1 MKKKI
6 LIAAAV
12 LASASILAQDAPKE
26 EAKNPFKF
34 SGAAYAYGAMYKT
47 TTKDQSSSYGAYRFR
62 PYFSYV
68 TDNVEATV
76 KLEIDQVFG
85 GSKNNSKYSVSNASV
100 DGSTAGAAHTH
111 TATVSGNGQQA
122 DVGND
127 EKAVE
132 VKAAFL
138 KFKVP
143 QIAGLSVKGGV
154 DEYKTVGGFTCG
166 TELGHGLVNY
176 KTDMLDLTLIAAKVW
191 EPNYLDTKGDEKTE
205 KNDVTFYGADATLK
219 VNDEIKLRPALY
231 LIQSEKN
238 QNPDDS
244 KVAFVG
250 KTAMIPSIGANMKFG
265 DVSLDF
271 AGAYGSCAKDK
282 NDIKYS
288 GYAIDLSP
296 AYKVS
301 DEMKVGGFFT
311 LLSGDDGSSTTKDKS
326 FANFTLKADGW
337 GRMYL
342 LENMQT
348 FNNAGDHAFADIRGN
363 SCGYIL
369 AGAFFSYKISDVE
382 LKAQGA
388 WGRLNKVPSGAKKDL
403 GVEIDG
409 QVSYEVEKNAKLIFE
424 CAYLATGK
432 AFGEDGVINTTTE
445 KQGALYSALGM
456 SYKW

>member
-1 MKKKI
+1 MKKMT
-6 LIAAAV
+6 LIAGAI

-62 PYFSYV
+62 PYFSYI

-85 GSKNNSKYSVSNASV
+85 GSKDNSKYSV
-100 DGSTAGAAHTH
+100 D
-111 TATVSGNGQQA
+111 TATGKVSGNAQQA

-127 EKAVE
+127 EKALE

-143 QIAGLSVKGGV
+143 QIEGLSLKGGV

-176 KTDMLDLTLIAAKVW
+176 KADMLDLTLIMAKVW
-191 EPNYLDTKGDEKTE
+191 EPNTLDTKGDDETE

-219 VNDEIKLRPALY
+219 VNDDIKIRPALY

-238 QNPDDS
+238 QNPKDS

-271 AGAYGSCAKDK
+271 AGAYGNCAKDQ
-282 NDIKYS
+282 NDVKYS

-301 DEMKVGGFFT
+301 NEMKVGGFFT
-311 LLSGDDGSSTTKDKS
+311 LLSGDDGSSDTESKAFS
-326 FANFTLKADGW
+326 AFTLKADGW

-348 FNNAGDHAFADIRGN
+348 FNNAGDHAFADVRGKSN
-363 SCGYIL
+363 GYML
-369 AGAFFSYKISDVE
+369 AGAFLTYKLSEIEV
-382 LKAQGA
+382 KVQGA
-388 WGRLNKVPSGAKKDL
+388 WGRLNKVASGAKKDL
-403 GVEIDG
+403 GVEFDG
-409 QVSYEVEKNAKLIFE
+409 QISYEVEKNAKLIFE
-424 CAYLATGK
+424 CAFLATGK
-432 AFGEDGVINTTTE
+432 AFGEDGVINTDS
-445 KQGALYSALGM
+445 KNQKALYSALGM

>member
-1 MKKKI
+1 MKKMI
-6 LIAAAV
+6 LITGAI

-26 EAKNPFKF
+26 EVKNPFKF

-85 GSKNNSKYSVSNASV
+85 GSKNNSKYSVSNAEA
-100 DGSTAGAAHTH
+100 DGSTGDHTH
-111 TATVSGNGQQA
+111 GATVSGNGQQA

-127 EKAVE
+127 EKAIE
-132 VKAAFL
+132 VKSAFL

-143 QIAGLSVKGGV
+143 SIAGLSVKGGV

-166 TELGHGLVNY
+166 TEVGHGLLNY
-176 KTDMLDLTLIAAKVW
+176 KADMFDLTLIMAKVW
-191 EPNYLDTKGDEKTE
+191 EPNTLDTKSDDTTE

-219 VNDEIKLRPALY
+219 LNDDIKIRPALY
-231 LIQSEKN
+231 LIQAEKN
-238 QNPDDS
+238 QNPADS

-250 KTAMIPSIGANMKFG
+250 KTAMIPSIGANIKFG
-265 DVSLDF
+265 DITVDF
-271 AGAYGSCAKDK
+271 AGAYGNCAKDE
-282 NDIKYS
+282 NDVKYS
-288 GYAIDLSP
+288 GYAVDLSP
-296 AYKVS
+296 AYKLS
-301 DEMKVGGFFT
+301 EEMKVGGFFT
-311 LLSGDDGSSTTKDKS
+311 LLSGDDGSSATKSKS
-326 FANFTLKADGW
+326 FADFTLKADGW

-363 SCGYIL
+363 SSGYML
-369 AGAFFSYKISDVE
+369 VGGFFSYKLSDIEV
-382 LKAQGA
+382 KVQGA
-388 WGRLNKVPSGAKKDL
+388 WGRLNKVASGAKKDL
-403 GVEIDG
+403 GVEFDG
-409 QVSYEVEKNAKLIFE
+409 QLSYEVEKNAKLIFE

-432 AFGEDGVINTTTE
+432 AFGEDGVINTTSE
-445 KQGALYSALGM
+445 KQKALYSALGM

>member
-1 MKKKI
+1 MKKMI
-6 LIAAAV
+6 LITGAI

-85 GSKNNSKYSVSNASV
+85 GSKNNSKYSVDIT
-100 DGSTAGAAHTH
+100 DGK
-111 TATVSGNGQQA
+111 VSGNGQQA
-122 DVGND
+122 DAGND
-127 EKAVE
+127 EKAIE

-143 QIAGLSVKGGV
+143 SIAGLTAKGGV

-166 TELGHGLVNY
+166 TEVGHGLINY
-176 KTDMLDLTLIAAKVW
+176 KADMFDLSLIMAKVW
-191 EPNYLDTKGDEKTE
+191 EPNTLDTKGDDTTE

-219 VNDEIKLRPALY
+219 LNDDIKIRPALY
-231 LIQSEKN
+231 LINSEKN

-250 KTAMIPSIGANMKFG
+250 KTAIIPSIGANMKFG

-271 AGAYGSCAKDK
+271 AGAYGNCAKDE
-282 NDIKYS
+282 NDVKYS
-288 GYAIDLSP
+288 GYAVDLSP

-311 LLSGDDGSSTTKDKS
+311 LLSGDDGSSATKSNS

-363 SCGYIL
+363 SSGYML
-369 AGAFFSYKISDVE
+369 VGGFFSYKLSDIEV
-382 LKAQGA
+382 KVQGA
-388 WGRLNKVPSGAKKDL
+388 WGRLNKVASGAKKDL

-409 QVSYEVEKNAKLIFE
+409 QISYEVEKNAKLIFE

-432 AFGEDGVINTTTE
+432 AFGEDGVINSTAE

>member
-1 MKKKI
+1 MKKMI
-6 LIAAAV
+6 LITGAI

-26 EAKNPFKF
+26 EVKNPFKF
-34 SGAAYAYGAMYKT
+34 TGAAYAYGAMYKT
-47 TTKDQSSSYGAYRFR
+47 TTKDESSSYGSYRFR

-85 GSKNNSKYSVSNASV
+85 GSKNNSKYSVDIA
-100 DGSTAGAAHTH
+100 DGK
-111 TATVSGNGQQA
+111 VSGNGQQA

-138 KFKVP
+138 KFKIP
-143 QIAGLSVKGGV
+143 SIAGLTVKGGV

-176 KTDMLDLTLIAAKVW
+176 KADMLDLTFIMAKVW
-191 EPNYLDTKGDEKTE
+191 EPNTLDTKDDDTTE

-219 VNDEIKLRPALY
+219 LNDDIKIRPALY
-231 LIQSEKN
+231 FIQSEKN
-238 QNPDDS
+238 QNPADS

-265 DVSLDF
+265 DISVDF
-271 AGAYGSCAKDK
+271 AGAYGTCAKDQ
-282 NDIKYS
+282 NDVKYS

-296 AYKVS
+296 AFKVS

-311 LLSGDDGSSTTKDKS
+311 LLSGDDGSSATKDKS

-363 SCGYIL
+363 SSGYML
-369 AGAFFSYKISDVE
+369 VGGFFSYKLSEIEV
-382 LKAQGA
+382 KVQGA
-388 WGRLNKVPSGAKKDL
+388 WGRLNKVASGAKKDL
-403 GVEIDG
+403 GVELDG

-432 AFGEDGVINTTTE
+432 AFGEDGVINTDS
-445 KQGALYSALGM
+445 KNQKALYSALGM

>member
-1 MKKKI
+1 MKKMI
-6 LIAAAV
+6 LITGAI

-26 EAKNPFKF
+26 EVKNPFKF

-62 PYFSYV
+62 PYFSYI

-85 GSKNNSKYSVSNASV
+85 GSKDNSKYSV
-100 DGSTAGAAHTH
+100 D
-111 TATVSGNGQQA
+111 TATGKVSGNAQQA

-127 EKAVE
+127 EKALE

-143 QIAGLSVKGGV
+143 QIEGLSLKGGV

-176 KTDMLDLTLIAAKVW
+176 KADMLDLTLIMAKVW
-191 EPNYLDTKGDEKTE
+191 EPNTLDTKGDDETE

-219 VNDEIKLRPALY
+219 VNDDIKIRPALY

-238 QNPDDS
+238 QNPKDS

-271 AGAYGSCAKDK
+271 AGAYGNCAKDQ
-282 NDIKYS
+282 NDVKYS

-301 DEMKVGGFFT
+301 NEIKVGGFFT
-311 LLSGDDGSSTTKDKS
+311 LLSGDDGSSDTESKAFS
-326 FANFTLKADGW
+326 AFTLKADGW

-348 FNNAGDHAFADIRGN
+348 FNNAGDHAFADVRGKSN
-363 SCGYIL
+363 GYML
-369 AGAFFSYKISDVE
+369 AGAFLTYKLSEIEV
-382 LKAQGA
+382 KVQGA
-388 WGRLNKVPSGAKKDL
+388 WGRLNKVASGAKKDL
-403 GVEIDG
+403 GVEFDG
-409 QVSYEVEKNAKLIFE
+409 QISYEVEKNAKLIFE
-424 CAYLATGK
+424 CAFLATGK
-432 AFGEDGVINTTTE
+432 AFGEDGVINTDS
-445 KQGALYSALGM
+445 KNQKALYSALGM

>member
-1 MKKKI
+1 MKKMI
-6 LIAAAV
+6 LITGAI

-26 EAKNPFKF
+26 EVKNPFKF
-34 SGAAYAYGAMYKT
+34 NGAAYAYGAMYKT

-76 KLEIDQVFG
+76 KLEIDQVLG
-85 GSKNNSKYSVSNASV
+85 GSKNNSKYSVDIT
-100 DGSTAGAAHTH
+100 DGK
-111 TATVSGNGQQA
+111 VSGNGQQA

-127 EKAVE
+127 EKAIE
-132 VKAAFL
+132 VKSAFL

-143 QIAGLSVKGGV
+143 TIAGLTVKGGV

-166 TELGHGLVNY
+166 TEVGHGLINY
-176 KTDMLDLTLIAAKVW
+176 KADMFDLSLIMAKVW
-191 EPNYLDTKGDEKTE
+191 EPNTLDTKDDDTTE

-219 VNDEIKLRPALY
+219 LNDDIKIRPALY
-231 LIQSEKN
+231 LIQAEKN
-238 QNPDDS
+238 QNPADS

-250 KTAMIPSIGANMKFG
+250 KTAIIPSIGANMKFG
-265 DVSLDF
+265 DISLDF
-271 AGAYGSCAKDK
+271 AGAYGNCAKDE
-282 NDIKYS
+282 NDVKYS
-288 GYAIDLSP
+288 GYAVDLSP

-311 LLSGDDGSSTTKDKS
+311 LLSGDDGSSATKSKS

-348 FNNAGDHAFADIRGN
+348 FSNAGDHAFADIRGN
-363 SCGYIL
+363 SSGYML
-369 AGAFFSYKISDVE
+369 VGGFFSYKLSEIEV
-382 LKAQGA
+382 KVQGA
-388 WGRLNKVPSGAKKDL
+388 WGRLNKVASGAKKDL

-409 QVSYEVEKNAKLIFE
+409 QISYEVEKNAKLIFE